1 MLNQKYQD
9 DLRFIDS
16 VDDFHYRFVRSHMRQ
31 VKLNYDYYKEAITFL
46 PSGIN
51 EVIEALTTRWED
63 FKTNCDP
70 IDKSKAGINFYS
82 DIVSKQID
90 LNFDIWLGL
99 THKHKAV
106 ILELLSFGQS
116 LMGIESNL
124 VDFIK
129 EALKVK
135 VIASVPNLIDNLLIN
150 LDNYVQDEIL
160 VESFSM
166 I

>member
-1 MLNQKYQD
+1 
-9 DLRFIDS
+9 
-16 VDDFHYRFVRSHMRQ
+16 
-31 VKLNYDYYKEAITFL
+31 
-46 PSGIN
+46 
-51 EVIEALTTRWED
+51 
-63 FKTNCDP
+63 
-70 IDKSKAGINFYS
+70 
-82 DIVSKQID
+82 
-90 LNFDIWLGL
+90 
-99 THKHKAV
+99 
-106 ILELLSFGQS
+106 
-116 LMGIESNL
+116 MGIESNL

>member
-1 MLNQKYQD
+1 MLQ
-9 DLRFIDS
+9 
-16 VDDFHYRFVRSHMRQ
+16 RSH
-31 VKLNYDYYKEAITFL
+31 NF
-46 PSGIN
+46 PSNGID

-63 FKTNCDP
+63 FKTNCDST
-70 IDKSKAGINFYS
+70 DKSKAGINFYS
-82 DIVSKQID
+82 DILSKQID
-90 LNFDIWLGL
+90 WNLDIWLGL

-135 VIASVPNLIDNLLIN
+135 VIESVPNLIDNLFIN